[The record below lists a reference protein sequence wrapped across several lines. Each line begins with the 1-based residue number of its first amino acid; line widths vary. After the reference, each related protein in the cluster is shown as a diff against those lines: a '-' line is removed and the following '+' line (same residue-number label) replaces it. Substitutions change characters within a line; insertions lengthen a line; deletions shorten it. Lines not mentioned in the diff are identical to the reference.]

1 MTNVLMIESCV
12 HAYIWLPLPG
22 CMEVDWKT
30 AQCTQ
35 EPGNCMIDMQY
46 MYIERTNSC

>member
-22 CMEVDWKT
+22 CMEVNWWKT
-30 AQCTQ
+30 ALHT
-35 EPGNCMIDMQY
+35 
-46 MYIERTNSC
+46 RTLELHDWYAVYVYWKKE